1 MLRDDSREFYALLDD
16 AYAFQKE
23 PLNPQAKAV
32 FFRAMSPFPMEVIR
46 AAMQA
51 HMLDP
56 VNGKFAMQPAH
67 LMAHIEAMSDGDGR
81 PGAEEAWAIALT
93 SRDESETVVWT
104 QECAEAFAICQPVL
118 QSGDEVGARM
128 AFKEAYSRL
137 VGASKRANEPV
148 RWSASIGWDMRKREA
163 ALTKAATTGLLP
175 APKPDTLYVSYDGP
189 AQHDTKAR
197 EQIAKIKQMMA
208 DMYAEQQREA
218 DAWAQRERE
227 ATQAAKDRLNAQTAN
242 YQRRDAA

>member
-1 MLRDDSREFYALLDD
+1 MFKHDFEAFAQLMDD
-16 AYAFQKE
+16 AYVFQKA
-23 PLNPQAKAV
+23 PLNTQAKAV
-32 FFRAMSPFPMEVIR
+32 FFRAMAKYPIEVVS
-46 AAMQA
+46 AAVQA
-51 HMLDP
+51 HLLDP
-56 VNGKFAMQPAH
+56 AAGQYAMQPAH
-67 LMAHIEAMSDGDGR
+67 LMAQIEKMGDGR
-81 PGAEEAWAIALT
+81 PGVEEAWAIALT

-163 ALTKAATTGLLP
+163 ALTKAATAGLLP
-175 APKPDTLYVSYDGP
+175 APKPDTLYVSYDSP